1 MLTCMLPQVES
12 QILRSLKQ
20 FPTGVAL
27 VVLACLVA
35 LLMQSQ
41 RVWVGEHLVAVAAMQ
56 HFVFSVGPHVAP
68 ESVKAGEALPTLAAH
83 VLHPLDL
90 VHLGILPQVLVH
102 VGEEL
107 LAGGTG
113 VQVCLAVDS
122 LPVFQELGLV
132 RESLAA
138 EVARDLT
145 LLGFSA
151 AARLAT

>member
-20 FPTGVAL
+20 FPAGVAL

-41 RVWVGEHLVAVAAMQ
+41 RVWVGEHLVAVTAMQ

-68 ESVKAGEALPTLAAH
+68 ESVEAGEALPTLAAH
-83 VLHPLDL
+83 ILHPLDL
-90 VHLGILPQVLVH
+90 VHLGIPPQVLVH

-138 EVARDLT
+138 EVAWDLT

-151 AARLAT
+151 AA

>member
-1 MLTCMLPQVES
+1 MLPQVES

-151 AARLAT
+151 AA